1 MLLLE
6 KIPKFLVLTPK
17 KNFSTIVEKTLFFD
31 WKLFE
36 RLIVSFNGLIKSIL
50 GVLEKQNEIL

>member
-1 MLLLE
+1 MVLLE

-17 KNFSTIVEKTLFFD
+17 KIFSTIVEKTLFFD

-36 RLIVSFNGLIKSIL
+36 RLRVSFRGLIKSIL